1 MESIDPN
8 LLNQKWVHS
17 HEEDTAEE
25 MVFRPSTFKF
35 PPSRGRRGFELHPDG
50 TAQILGI
57 APSDAPQQHMGTW
70 SVGSEKQ
77 LMVQVPALQ
86 QTQSMTVLSV
96 SPDRLVVKK

>member
-1 MESIDPN
+1 METIDRN
-8 LLNQKWVHS
+8 LLDQKWVHS

-35 PPSRGRRGFELHPDG
+35 PPSRGRRGFELRPDG
-50 TAQILGI
+50 TARVMGI
-57 APSDAPQQHMGTW
+57 APTDAPQQHTGTW

-77 LMVQVPALQ
+77 LTIQVPALQ

-96 SPDRLVVKK
+96 SPERLVVKK